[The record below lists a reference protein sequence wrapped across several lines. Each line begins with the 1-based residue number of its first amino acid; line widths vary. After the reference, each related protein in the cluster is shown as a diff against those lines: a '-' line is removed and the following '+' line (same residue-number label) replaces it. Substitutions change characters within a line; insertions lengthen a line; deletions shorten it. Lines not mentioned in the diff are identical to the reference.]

1 MEQPPRKLSGKR
13 IAALHT
19 IWRAVLNKYSPK
31 GNCVFRQRT
40 ISQVPVTDG
49 AHTDTSVCAPVFKK
63 GLPCLTL
70 LYWVPVSPALPPHMH
85 WPHVAIKSPYST
97 VIAIRRWKHPSPTEV
112 SFQPV
117 MPRSGTTRRP
127 S

>member
-13 IAALHT
+13 IAVLPK

-49 AHTDTSVCAPVFKK
+49 AHTDISVCVPVFKR
-63 GLPCLTL
+63 G
-70 LYWVPVSPALPPHMH
+70 
-85 WPHVAIKSPYST
+85 PHVSYCCSRCRYNRRYHC
-97 VIAIRRWKHPSPTEV
+97 IRTGVAWLPSY
-112 SFQPV
+112 
-117 MPRSGTTRRP
+117 RIRP
-127 S
+127 SSLPGDGNIL